1 MIKCYVMTVQTI
13 VMRRLIQS
21 YNKKSGNREKPGDD
35 EDQFSRTETL
45 DDFHLDSLETLM
57 IGGYGHCTE
66 RILHGWNHYIAYSKR
81 QELNLLRGILSQ
93 SP

>member
-1 MIKCYVMTVQTI
+1 MIKCYFMTVQTI

-21 YNKKSGNREKPGDD
+21 YNNKSGNREKPGDD
-35 EDQFSRTETL
+35 EDQFSETETL

>member
-1 MIKCYVMTVQTI
+1 MIKCHFMTVQTI

-21 YNKKSGNREKPGDD
+21 YNNKSGHREKPGDD

>member
-1 MIKCYVMTVQTI
+1 MLCDDSLNH
-13 VMRRLIQS
+13 MRRLIQS

-35 EDQFSRTETL
+35 EDQFSETETL

-66 RILHGWNHYIAYSKR
+66 RILHGWNHYTAYSKR